1 MSEPK
6 FCPNC
11 GWALPDGPRGRQPF
25 SITKAGVTSGGW
37 DCYCDACSWSGDI
50 MPDDEA

>member
-11 GWALPDGPRGRQPF
+11 GAPLPEGPHGRQPF
-25 SITKAGVTSGGW
+25 GAEAGDGGW
-37 DCYCDACSWSGDI
+37 DCFCDICKWSGDI
-50 MPDDEA
+50 MPDDEAEA